1 MTTQSYEA
9 VLLGAQR
16 DLRDSLLASGSAPAW
31 PGSRELAAEM
41 LLSLDDARRCWRV
54 AAQWLQARF
63 AVDRVD
69 AGFHTPA
76 QRYYVPSAQAV
87 ASGDVPDMGGMPIDT
102 HEAGVA
108 SLWIT
113 SEPIA
118 FTEIRSDPRL
128 SPSFRLALA
137 SAHTA
142 SKLATSVR
150 YQSRPVGLICL
161 DQLDKARSW
170 SEQDAMQLRRVA
182 ADVIGPVL
190 HTARQLAAQQEAGC
204 GEGAALPADACQ
216 LTASEVRVARL
227 VARGLSYKE
236 MARELGRS
244 HSTVDHHLRSIRQKL
259 GVSSTSRLIRVLTEA
274 FPPYP
279 S

>member
-1 MTTQSYEA
+1 MSTQSYEA

-16 DLRDSLLASGSAPAW
+16 DLRDALLARGRAPAW

-41 LLSLDDARRCWRV
+41 LLNLDNARNCWLV
-54 AAQWLQARF
+54 AAQWLRAHF

-69 AGFHTPA
+69 AGYHTPA
-76 QRYYVPSAQAV
+76 ERYYVPGAQAL
-87 ASGDVPDMGGMPIDT
+87 ASDDVPAMAGVPIDT
-102 HEAGVA
+102 YEAGVA
-108 SLWIT
+108 SLWVT
-113 SEPIA
+113 GKPIA
-118 FTEIRSDPRL
+118 FREIHTDPRL
-128 SPSFRLALA
+128 SLSLRLVLS

-150 YQSRPVGLICL
+150 YQSRPIGLICL
-161 DQLDKARSW
+161 DQLDKMRNW
-170 SEQDAMQLRRVA
+170 SEQETVQLRSVA
-182 ADVIGPVL
+182 ADVVGPVL
-190 HTARQLAAQQEAGC
+190 HMARELAAQREAGC
-204 GEGAALPADACQ
+204 GEGADLSADASQ

-236 MARELGRS
+236 IARELGRS

-259 GVSSTSRLIRVLTEA
+259 GVSSTSRLIRVLAEA
-274 FPPYP
+274 FPPYA